1 MQVDLFDYELPPDR
15 IAQRPAA
22 PRDASRL
29 LVLHRRGGRI
39 EHRTFRQ
46 IGEFLNAGD
55 VLVVNDARVLPA
67 RLVGRRTRTGGKWE
81 GLFLRETGEGWEL
94 LTKTRGKPAPGET
107 VQLDRV
113 DWGLELLD
121 RRDAGVWLA
130 RPTRAGPALEL
141 LEEAGRTPLPPYIRA
156 GVDEPEDRERYQ
168 TVFAASPGA
177 VAAPTAGLHFTPE
190 LLERLEESGVEVERV
205 TLHVGPGTFQP
216 VSVADADQHRMHS
229 EWCQIDDAAAQRIC
243 EARRRGGRV
252 VAVGTTVVRTLET
265 SVRENG
271 RLSAYCGSTDLFIR
285 PPFEFQAVD
294 AMATNFHL
302 PRSTLLMLVSAF
314 AGRTQVLEAYQ
325 EAIREGYRFYSY
337 GDAMLIL

>member
-15 IAQRPAA
+15 IAQRPAS

-29 LVLHRRGGRI
+29 LVLRRRDGRI
-39 EHRTFRQ
+39 EHRTFRE
-46 IGEFLNAGD
+46 IGEFLRPGD

-67 RLVGRRTRTGGKWE
+67 RLLGRRTRTGGRWE
-81 GLFLRETGEGWEL
+81 GLFLRETDGVWEL
-94 LTKTRGKPAPGET
+94 LTRTRGKPAPGET
-107 VQLDRV
+107 VELDRV
-113 DWGLELLD
+113 DWGLELLARQD
-121 RRDAGVWLA
+121 SGTWIA
-130 RPTRAGPALEL
+130 RPTRSGPTLEL
-141 LEEAGRTPLPPYIRA
+141 LEQAGRTPLPPYIRA

-190 LLERLEESGVEVERV
+190 LLERLQESGVGLERV

-216 VSVADADQHRMHS
+216 VAVADADQHRMHS
-229 EWCQIDDAAAQRIC
+229 EWCRVEEAAAQRIA

-252 VAVGTTVVRTLET
+252 VAVGTTVVRTLE
-265 SVRENG
+265 SAVLANG
-271 RLSAYCGSTDLFIR
+271 RLAGYGGSTDLFIR

-314 AGRTQVLEAYQ
+314 AGRSRVLDAYR